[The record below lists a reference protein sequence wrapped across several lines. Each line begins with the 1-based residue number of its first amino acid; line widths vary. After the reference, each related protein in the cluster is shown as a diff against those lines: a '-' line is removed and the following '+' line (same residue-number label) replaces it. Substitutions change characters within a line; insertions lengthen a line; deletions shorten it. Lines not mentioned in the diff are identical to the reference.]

1 MNTVIKTDRRPQDQP
16 APPSYGDSYGKGDT
30 LSPATQFINVSP
42 VDESA
47 PGRHSPVPGAP
58 RLSQIVAAASNL
70 VPVLRER
77 AQSTETARRVSS
89 ASIDAFRQAGIFKLM
104 QPARYGGYEYGFT
117 AFIDVISELGRG
129 CTSSAWCCAIGA
141 IHQWLIAGFPEQ
153 AQDDV
158 WKNNPDAFA
167 CVSYAPTG
175 STEVVADGYLIH
187 GRWQF
192 VSNAD
197 NSEWIIVGAAFPAA
211 EKGAPPEPGFVLVP
225 RSEWIIEDNW
235 HVAGQAGTGSKTISI
250 EKPTFVPAHR
260 KVAVGQLAAGTAPG
274 TVVNSNR
281 IYRVPM
287 LSALPVCLVSPLL
300 GTALGAVEEFINLCG
315 TRVTR
320 GAVGGSGNRLSDF
333 FPVQSKLAEASGLAD
348 AARLLITRDTAEVER
363 MALQGLPLSVDQRIR
378 NRRDHAFAARL
389 ARDAVDILFSAVGGN
404 GLSLDQPIQRMWRD
418 SNAIVR
424 HITLNWDAV
433 SSMVGQHL
441 LGLTPKGQ
449 Y

>member
-1 MNTVIKTDRRPQDQP
+1 M
-16 APPSYGDSYGKGDT
+16 SS
-30 LSPATQFINVSP
+30 ATQFINVSP

-47 PGRHSPVPGAP
+47 PGRSSPVGGAP
-58 RLSQIVAAASNL
+58 ALRTIVAAANDI

-77 AQSTETARRVSS
+77 AQATEAARRVPVET
-89 ASIDAFRQAGIFKLM
+89 IQAFREAGIFRLM

-129 CTSSAWCCAIGA
+129 CTSSAWCCAIGS
-141 IHQWLIAGFPEQ
+141 IHQWMIAGFPKQ

-158 WKNNPDAFA
+158 WESNPDAFA

-175 STEVVADGYLIH
+175 TTQVVDGGYLIN

-197 NSEWIIVGAAFPAA
+197 NSDWIIVGALFPAA
-211 EKGAPPEPGFVLVP
+211 DKAAPPEPGFLLVP
-225 RSEWIIEDNW
+225 RSEWTIEDNW
-235 HVAGQAGTGSKTISI
+235 HVAGQSGTGSKTISI
-250 EKPTFVPAHR
+250 EKPTFVPGHR
-260 KVAVGQLAAGTAPG
+260 KLMIAQAAAGTSPG
-274 TVVNSNR
+274 SSVNTNR

-300 GTALGAVEEFINLCG
+300 GTALGAVEEFINLCSV
-315 TRVTR
+315 RVTR
-320 GAVGGSGNRLSDF
+320 GAVGGGGNRLSEF

-363 MALQGLPLSVDQRIR
+363 MTMQGQPLSVDQRIR

-389 ARDAVDILFSAVGGN
+389 ARDAVDTLFSAVGGA
-404 GLSLDQPIQRMWRD
+404 GLGLDQPIQRMWRD

-433 SSMVGQHL
+433 SAMVGQHM